1 MKPKSR
7 LYSLVKNWTK
17 KPGLAVKEFQQG
29 QLYEVM
35 MQPESKQLETWAES
49 QNLSFELALS
59 SQDLVTEFVTL
70 TSLEHAS
77 KDTVIGLVKEGIR
90 ATVIGLVKEGIRAA
104 NYWHS
109 FTKPHSIMLNMKAE
123 WLIDSDL
130 MNDFQEV
137 LLKCYLPVGLI
148 YVGISHSAELKEA
161 SRLQE
166 ALVQLQRLGIL
177 FHLLNFTG
185 QDEECHLM
193 LNHRFTHIHLASDL
207 IRQAIPGSQ
216 CEKKLIALKA
226 LIHANDA
233 RSVAG
238 PIKLMQEKTVA
249 EKHDI
254 DKALIHAND
263 ARSVAGPI
271 KLMQEKTVAEK
282 HDIDCYYGKHIMP
295 PMTLHQVLKMGKSA
309 KQQLAMKQLITKQSQ
324 KE

>member
-17 KPGLAVKEFQQG
+17 KPGLAVKEFNQG

-35 MQPESKQLETWAES
+35 LQPETRQLETWAES
-49 QNLSFELALS
+49 QNLSFELVLS
-59 SQDLVTEFVTL
+59 SQDLVTEFVIL
-70 TSLEHAS
+70 TPLEHAS
-77 KDTVIGLVKEGIR
+77 KDTAIDLI
-90 ATVIGLVKEGIRAA
+90 KEGIRAA

-109 FTKPHSIMLNMKAE
+109 FTKPHAIMLAMKAE
-123 WLIDSDL
+123 WLIDPDL
-130 MNDFQEV
+130 MNAFQEV

-161 SRLQE
+161 PQLQD

-177 FHLLNFTG
+177 FHLLNFTA
-185 QDEECHLM
+185 QDEECQLM
-193 LNHRFTHIHLASDL
+193 LNHRFTHIHLAGDL

-226 LIHANDA
+226 LIDANDA

-238 PIKLMQEKTVA
+238 PIKLMHEKTVA
-249 EKHDI
+249 EKH
-254 DKALIHAND
+254 
-263 ARSVAGPI
+263 V
-271 KLMQEKTVAEK
+271 
-282 HDIDCYYGKHIMP
+282 IDCYYGKHIMP
-295 PMTLHQVLKMGKSA
+295 AMTLHQVLKMGKSA

>member
-77 KDTVIGLVKEGIR
+77 KD
-90 ATVIGLVKEGIRAA
+90 TVIGLVKEGIRAA

-254 DKALIHAND
+254 D
-263 ARSVAGPI
+263 
-271 KLMQEKTVAEK
+271 
-282 HDIDCYYGKHIMP
+282 CYYGKHIMP

>member
-17 KPGLAVKEFQQG
+17 KPGLAVKEFHQG

-35 MQPESKQLETWAES
+35 MQPESKQLEAWANA
-49 QNLSFELALS
+49 QDLSFELVLS
-59 SQDLVTEFVTL
+59 SKDLVTEFVTL
-70 TSLEHAS
+70 TSLEQAS
-77 KDTVIGLVKEGIR
+77 KEAVIGLVKEGIR
-90 ATVIGLVKEGIRAA
+90 AT

-109 FTKPHSIMLNMKAE
+109 STKPHAIMLAMKAE
-123 WLIDSDL
+123 WLSDPGL

-148 YVGISHSAELKEA
+148 HVGISGLAQSKEA
-161 SRLQE
+161 HQLQE

-185 QDEECHLM
+185 QDEECQLM

-216 CEKKLIALKA
+216 CEKKLMALKA

-238 PIKLMQEKTVA
+238 PIKLMHEKSVA
-249 EKHDI
+249 EKH
-254 DKALIHAND
+254 A
-263 ARSVAGPI
+263 
-271 KLMQEKTVAEK
+271 
-282 HDIDCYYGKHIMP
+282 IDCYYGKHIMP
-295 PMTLHQVLKMGKSA
+295 QMTLHQVLKMGKTA
-309 KQQLAMKQLITKQSQ
+309 KQQLAMKQLMNKQSQ

>member
-17 KPGLAVKEFQQG
+17 KPGLAVKEFNQG

-35 MQPESKQLETWAES
+35 LQPETRQLETWAES
-49 QNLSFELALS
+49 QNLSFELVLS
-59 SQDLVTEFVTL
+59 SQDLVTEFVIL
-70 TSLEHAS
+70 TPLEHAS
-77 KDTVIGLVKEGIR
+77 KDTAIDLI
-90 ATVIGLVKEGIRAA
+90 KEGIRAA

-109 FTKPHSIMLNMKAE
+109 FTKPHAIMLAMKAE
-123 WLIDSDL
+123 WLIDPDL
-130 MNDFQEV
+130 MNAFQEV

-161 SRLQE
+161 PQLQD

-185 QDEECHLM
+185 QDEECQLM
-193 LNHRFTHIHLASDL
+193 LNHRFTHIHLAGDL

-238 PIKLMQEKTVA
+238 PIKLMHEKTVA
-249 EKHDI
+249 EKH
-254 DKALIHAND
+254 
-263 ARSVAGPI
+263 V
-271 KLMQEKTVAEK
+271 
-282 HDIDCYYGKHIMP
+282 IDCYYGKHIMP
-295 PMTLHQVLKMGKSA
+295 AMTLHQVLKMGKSA

>member
-49 QNLSFELALS
+49 QNLSFELVLS
-59 SQDLVTEFVTL
+59 SRDLVTEFVTL

-77 KDTVIGLVKEGIR
+77 KDTVID
-90 ATVIGLVKEGIRAA
+90 LVKEGIRAA

-109 FTKPHSIMLNMKAE
+109 FTKPHAIMLNMKAE
-123 WLIDSDL
+123 WLIDPDL
-130 MNDFQEV
+130 MNAFQEV

-148 YVGISHSAELKEA
+148 YVGINHSAELKEA

-193 LNHRFTHIHLASDL
+193 LNHRFTHIHLAGDL

-216 CEKKLIALKA
+216 CEKKLLALKA

-238 PIKLMQEKTVA
+238 PIKLMQEKSVA
-249 EKHDI
+249 EKH
-254 DKALIHAND
+254 
-263 ARSVAGPI
+263 V
-271 KLMQEKTVAEK
+271 
-282 HDIDCYYGKHIMP
+282 IDCYYGKHIMP
-295 PMTLHQVLKMGKSA
+295 PMTLNQVLKMGKSA

>member
-77 KDTVIGLVKEGIR
+77 KD
-90 ATVIGLVKEGIRAA
+90 TVIGLVKEGIRAA

-193 LNHRFTHIHLASDL
+193 LNHRFTHIHLAGDL

-216 CEKKLIALKA
+216 CEKKLIAL
-226 LIHANDA
+226 
-233 RSVAG
+233 
-238 PIKLMQEKTVA
+238 
-249 EKHDI
+249 
-254 DKALIHAND
+254 KALIHAND